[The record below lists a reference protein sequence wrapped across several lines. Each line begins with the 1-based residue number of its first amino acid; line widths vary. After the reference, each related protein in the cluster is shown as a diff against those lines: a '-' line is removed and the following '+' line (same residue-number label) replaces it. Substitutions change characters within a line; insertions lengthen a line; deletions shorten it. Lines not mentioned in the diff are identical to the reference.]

1 LCLACIAKT
10 SKGEEIL
17 SLLSEFIDNKEIEII
32 VPEII
37 ISEFARNKERIVA
50 DAGKSLS
57 TNISSLNLLL

>member
-1 LCLACIAKT
+1 MCLACIAKT
-10 SKGEEIL
+10 SREEIL
-17 SLLSEFIDNKEIEII
+17 SLLSEFIDNKEIKII

-50 DAGKSLS
+50 DADKSLS